1 MDQVSTQIL
10 GESDISSFVVI
21 TRHPESEGRRENVYN
36 ANEQERD
43 KEDHLDMIGR

>member
-1 MDQVSTQIL
+1 MDQVSTRIL
-10 GESDISSFVVI
+10 GSDISSFVVI

-43 KEDHLDMIGR
+43 KEDHLDVIGR